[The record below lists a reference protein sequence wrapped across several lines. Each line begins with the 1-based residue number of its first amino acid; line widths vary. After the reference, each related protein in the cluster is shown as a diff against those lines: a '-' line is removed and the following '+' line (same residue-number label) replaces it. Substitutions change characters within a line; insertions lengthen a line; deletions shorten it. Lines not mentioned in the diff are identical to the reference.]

1 MFEIS
6 SSNLLQSQ
14 IFATQHDS
22 MVLCCHPRLLKIHK
36 WFNPILFEASEAG
49 RKKSCI
55 CGGLL
60 TLWGNE
66 QLFMVCI
73 LPKDWLSSNM
83 VAFPSYE
90 SGDVAYWFKKK
101 KTGAN
106 TSDTDL
112 KFYILTA
119 TTKYNPGQMPTCI
132 LFTSKC
138 LEEFFHWRFNKVIR
152 LKSTDNTGLDMKG
165 SLHIT
170 FWLGEVGHNKFSN
183 KPLSVWT
190 CPKASW
196 PWVIKRSPSRGRSN
210 SSHLEEALHSKYSK

>member
-1 MFEIS
+1 M
-6 SSNLLQSQ
+6 NLV
-14 IFATQHDS
+14 
-22 MVLCCHPRLLKIHK
+22 M
-36 WFNPILFEASEAG
+36 
-49 RKKSCI
+49 
-55 CGGLL
+55 LL
-60 TLWGNE
+60 TDL
-66 QLFMVCI
+66 
-73 LPKDWLSSNM
+73 K
-83 VAFPSYE
+83 
-90 SGDVAYWFKKK
+90 KKK

-190 CPKASW
+190 CPKAS
-196 PWVIKRSPSRGRSN
+196 
-210 SSHLEEALHSKYSK
+210 